1 MERRHPGQRAALAPS
16 EFGRELSAMEQEHLA
31 SSAGQPYLDPSDIAV
46 AAATHVCRR
55 EAQAAS
61 LARGTRTPSSAWRGR
76 LGL

>member
-1 MERRHPGQRAALAPS
+1 
-16 EFGRELSAMEQEHLA
+16 MEQEHLA
-31 SSAGQPYLDPSDIAV
+31 SSAGQPYLDPSDTAV
-46 AAATHVCRR
+46 AAATHACRR